1 VAAKPYP
8 AVLATGGLSD
18 PRVTYWEP
26 AKWAAKLRAYT
37 TSPRPILLKINME
50 AGHHGSAGRF
60 ESLKEV
66 ALEYAF
72 AIRAIDPDFT
82 AHHGAKA

>member
-1 VAAKPYP
+1 VEPQSYP

-26 AKWAAKLRAYT
+26 AKWAAKLRAHT
-37 TSPRPILLKINME
+37 QSSRPVLLKINMD

-60 ESLKEV
+60 DSLKEV

-72 AIRAIDPDFT
+72 AIRAIEQDFQ
-82 AHHGAKA
+82 AGG